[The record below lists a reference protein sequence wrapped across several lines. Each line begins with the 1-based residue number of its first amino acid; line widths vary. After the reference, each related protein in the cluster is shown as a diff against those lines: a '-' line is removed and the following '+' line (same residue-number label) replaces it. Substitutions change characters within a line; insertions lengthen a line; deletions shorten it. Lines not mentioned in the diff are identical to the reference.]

1 MRAPFRLLCLGAVL
15 VGCSGITVVAPRA
28 ELRRVAPDDVPLP
41 PFEPVAE
48 GAESMNSE
56 YCLESCAAEKAR
68 FAEFAKQIQELQ
80 KLQSGN
86 RGQSVQRGFHGKA
99 HGCLYG
105 TVEPLPDR
113 DPRSKFGVFA
123 EGKGPYKAWIRF
135 SNGVGW
141 TQPDD
146 ELDARGM
153 AVKLMGV
160 EGARPFVATRDG
172 GPDATGARPFVAT
185 RDGGHPVGEETQT
198 QDFLMT
204 NSPTPVG
211 RNAEEF
217 MKFAFANER
226 GRLSGYWFAATHI
239 RTGAPALMRT
249 DPIDSAANAQYWAGG
264 AFHLGAHQAVKYT
277 AKPCEGSVPR
287 PKGPRTDPDY
297 LRKDL
302 NAAAKAGLCFTFYAQ
317 FQADPKTTPIEHA
330 SREWPEDVAP
340 PVPIATIR
348 MPAQDLADPAR
359 DAFCEKLSYSPW
371 HGIYA
376 HQPMG
381 HINRA
386 RRYVYEASRQGR
398 AGGFEP
404 HGYEGFDAPPQTPT
418 K

>member
-1 MRAPFRLLCLGAVL
+1 
-15 VGCSGITVVAPRA
+15 
-28 ELRRVAPDDVPLP
+28 
-41 PFEPVAE
+41 
-48 GAESMNSE
+48 MNSE

-80 KLQSGN
+80 KLQTGN

-105 TVEPLPDR
+105 TVEPLPNR

-153 AVKLMGV
+153 AVKLLGV
-160 EGARPFVATRDG
+160 DGARPLND
-172 GPDATGARPFVAT
+172 
-185 RDGGHPVGEETQT
+185 ETQT

-317 FQADPKTTPIEHA
+317 FQADPKTPPIEHA

-348 MPAQDLADPAR
+348 MPAQELADPAR

-386 RRYVYEASRQGR
+386 RRYVYEASREGR
-398 AGGFEP
+398 GGGFEP
-404 HGYEGFDAPPQTPT
+404 HGYEGFDAPPQPPA

>member
-1 MRAPFRLLCLGAVL
+1 MRASLRPLCLGAALL
-15 VGCSGITVVAPRA
+15 VGCSGITVVAPRP

-41 PFEPVAE
+41 PFEPVAD

-68 FAEFAKQIQELQ
+68 FAEFAKQIKELQ
-80 KLQSGN
+80 KLQTEN
-86 RGQSVQRGFHGKA
+86 RGQPVQRGFHGKA

-105 TVEPLPDR
+105 TVEPLPNR

-153 AVKLMGV
+153 AVKLLGV
-160 EGARPFVATRDG
+160 DGARPLND
-172 GPDATGARPFVAT
+172 
-185 RDGGHPVGEETQT
+185 ETQT

-287 PKGPRTDPDY
+287 PKGPRTEPDY

-302 NAAAKAGLCFTFYAQ
+302 AAAAKAGLCFTFYAQ
-317 FQADPKTTPIEHA
+317 FQVDPRTTPIEHA

-348 MPAQDLADPAR
+348 MPVQQLADPAR
-359 DAFCEKLSYSPW
+359 DAFCEKLSYNPW

-386 RRYVYEASRQGR
+386 RRYVYEASREGR
-398 AGGFEP
+398 SGGFEP
-404 HGYEGFDAPPQTPT
+404 QGYEGFDAPPQPA

>member
-15 VGCSGITVVAPRA
+15 VGCSGITVVAPRP

-56 YCLESCAAEKAR
+56 YCLESCTAEKAR

-153 AVKLMGV
+153 AVKLLGV
-160 EGARPFVATRDG
+160 DGARPLND
-172 GPDATGARPFVAT
+172 
-185 RDGGHPVGEETQT
+185 EMQT